1 MSHRHVLTPKGFVAA
16 SVDLKSGEDGEG
28 MVLLVNQGPAWNAAA
43 AFPNN
48 PLCAP
53 SVRATREVLRSHA
66 VNAVVLYSG
75 NANAFN
81 GANGATDTREIQD
94 RVAQAIGIPGDRV
107 AVCANGQF
115 AQPLPMDQ
123 VRAGILNLASSLG
136 DTFAHAEAISSAVS
150 SSAEPVN
157 QAGVSCGAWSVG
169 GVVQRT
175 GTLPEA
181 LDAVIV
187 CLTTDALVPAFSL
200 DKALQRAMATTF
212 STLDRSKS
220 PLTNDTVL
228 LLASGAS
235 GVTPNQAQLDE
246 AVLEVCEALL
256 DQLLTDPEGMAK
268 SLTLTVVGAS
278 NHDEANQAAK
288 AIAGDERF
296 RQSLLGA
303 SIGWPR
309 ALAVAGK
316 TGVRLGSEECLA
328 IYVNGTQL
336 CGGVTENS
344 LGQEIQGQDIQD
356 IEERPDLS
364 VTVDLGTRGSG
375 TATVR
380 TLLDGV

>member
-1 MSHRHVLTPKGFVAA
+1 MSYQTVLTPKGFVAA
-16 SVDLKSGEDGEG
+16 SADLKPSEHGGA

-43 AFPNN
+43 VLPNN

-53 SVRATREVLRSHA
+53 SVRATREVMRSHA

-81 GANGATDTREIQD
+81 GANGTADTREIQD
-94 RVAQAIGIPGDRV
+94 RVAQAAGVPSERV
-107 AVCANGQF
+107 AVCAKGQF

-123 VRAGILNLASSLG
+123 VRTGISNLVSNLGSS
-136 DTFAHAEAISSAVS
+136 TTHAAAISSVVS
-150 SSAEPVN
+150 SSAELVN
-157 QAGVSCGAWSVG
+157 QAGVNCGDWSVG
-169 GVVQRT
+169 GIVQGT
-175 GTLPEA
+175 GTLSEA

-200 DKALQRAMATTF
+200 DKALRRALESTF

-235 GVTPNQAQLDE
+235 GVTPNQTQLDE
-246 AVLEVCEALL
+246 AVLEVCQTLL
-256 DQLLTDPEGMAK
+256 GQLLTDPKGVAK
-268 SLTLTVVGAS
+268 SLTLTVVGAA
-278 NHDEANQAAK
+278 NHDEASQAAM

-296 RQSLLGA
+296 RRSLLGT
-303 SIGWPR
+303 SIAWPR
-309 ALAVAGK
+309 ALAIAGK
-316 TGVRLGSEECLA
+316 AGVCVGSEESLA

-336 CGGVTENS
+336 CGEGKEDS
-344 LGQEIQGQDIQD
+344 LRQD
-356 IEERPDLS
+356 IEVGSHLS

-380 TLLDGV
+380 TLLEPV